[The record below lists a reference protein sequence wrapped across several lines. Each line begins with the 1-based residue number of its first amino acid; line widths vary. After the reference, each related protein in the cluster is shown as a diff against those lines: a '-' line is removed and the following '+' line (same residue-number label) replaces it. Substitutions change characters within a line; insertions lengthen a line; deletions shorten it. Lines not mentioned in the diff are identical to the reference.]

1 MKIAVVIPVLDE
13 VEQISGA
20 LASVMRERVGAAPGS
35 AIRGSTLGTDLGAH
49 SGTDPGTDPGADPGA
64 DPGTDP
70 GPEVLVVDGGSR
82 DGTAERA
89 RELGARVL
97 TAPRGRARQ
106 LEAGWRASAG
116 EVVVFLHADTR
127 LEAGWEGALRGA
139 LADPGVVGGAFRLR
153 FDAPGLVFRWVESIV
168 SMRVRLFSL
177 PYGDQAIFVRRSIL
191 SAMGGVPAVEIM
203 EDLDLVRELNRRGA
217 VVALRPA
224 AITSARRYFDRG
236 LVGTLFR
243 NALGLAAWRLGV
255 GRTRIARWVGR

>member
-1 MKIAVVIPVLDE
+1 VKIAVVIPVLDE

-20 LASVMRERVGAAPGS
+20 IASVMRGNVGAAPGS
-35 AIRGSTLGTDLGAH
+35 AIRGRNLDA
-49 SGTDPGTDPGADPGA
+49 DPGTDSGA

-97 TAPRGRARQ
+97 TSPRGRARQ

-139 LADPGVVGGAFRLR
+139 LVDPGVVGGAFRLR
-153 FDAPGLVFRWVESIV
+153 FDAPGVVFRWVESIV

-224 AITSARRYFDRG
+224 AITSARRYCDRG

>member
-1 MKIAVVIPVLDE
+1 MKISVVIPVLDE

-20 LASVMRERVGAAPGS
+20 IASVMRGNVGAAPGS
-35 AIRGSTLGTDLGAH
+35 AIRGSNLDA
-49 SGTDPGTDPGADPGA
+49 DPGTDSGA
-64 DPGTDP
+64 DP

-97 TAPRGRARQ
+97 TSPRGRARQ

-139 LADPGVVGGAFRLR
+139 LVDPGVVGGAFRLR
-153 FDAPGLVFRWVESIV
+153 FDAPGVVFRWVESIV

-177 PYGDQAIFVRRSIL
+177 PYGDQAIFVRRSVL

-224 AITSARRYFDRG
+224 AITSARRYRDRG

>member
-20 LASVMRERVGAAPGS
+20 IASVMRGNVGAAPGS
-35 AIRGSTLGTDLGAH
+35 AIRGSNLGV
-49 SGTDPGTDPGADPGA
+49 DPGTDSGAA
-64 DPGTDP
+64 PGTDP
-70 GPEVLVVDGGSR
+70 GPEVLVVDAGSR

-97 TAPRGRARQ
+97 TSPRGRARQ

-153 FDAPGLVFRWVESIV
+153 FDAPGVVFRWVESIV

-177 PYGDQAIFVRRSIL
+177 PYGDQAIFVRRSVL

-224 AITSARRYFDRG
+224 AITSARRYCDRG